1 MARQLSQQEIDGVFK
16 QRKGRPSQLAQQK
29 SVPFDFRRPD
39 RISKSQVRAIQMLH
53 DVFARNLSMSLGAY
67 LRSFITVNVCSVEQ
81 LKYGEFLEG
90 LPIPT
95 CVVSLSLR
103 PYDGNALIE
112 MTPSLVFPILDLI
125 LGGKGKD
132 GANYKREITVIEKT
146 LLDTVFRIILND
158 LQDAWKAV
166 TVINFKIEAIEN
178 DPQMLQ
184 ILSPNEAVV
193 AISIE
198 LRVGDNSGMLN
209 LAIPAI
215 NIKMIGQ
222 KFDQQWMSRKI
233 EPTEEGQS
241 KMLDLLRPARF
252 TCDAR
257 LLGPKLTV
265 RDLLAVEAGDC
276 LQFDYAVDYELD
288 LLFNGSS
295 KFRGEVTSAKN
306 HRAFSVGRTT
316 QDSGRTERTVGK
328 SAVS

>member
-16 QRKGRPSQLAQQK
+16 QHKGSPTAQEQK

-67 LRSFITVNVCSVEQ
+67 LRSFLSVTVCSVEQ

-90 LPIPT
+90 LPSPT

-132 GANYKREITVIEKT
+132 GGGNKRETTMIEKT
-146 LLDTVFRIILND
+146 LLDTVFRIVLND
-158 LQDAWKAV
+158 LQEAWKPV
-166 TVINFKIEAIEN
+166 TTINFKIEGIEN

-193 AISIE
+193 SVSLE
-198 LRVGDNSGMLN
+198 LRVGENYGMLN

-215 NIKMIGQ
+215 NIKMIGH
-222 KFDQQWMSRKI
+222 KFDQQWMSRKA
-233 EPTEEGQS
+233 EPTKEGQA
-241 KMLDLLRPARF
+241 KMLGLLRNSKFR
-252 TCDAR
+252 CDAQ
-257 LLGPKLTV
+257 LVGPKLTV
-265 RDLLAVEAGDC
+265 RDLLEIETGDC
-276 LQFDYAVDYELD
+276 LQFDCPTDHKID
-288 LLFNGSS
+288 LLFNETT
-295 KFRGEVTSAKN
+295 KFRGTVTSQRN
-306 HRAFSVGRTT
+306 HRAFKI
-316 QDSGRTERTVGK
+316 QEL
-328 SAVS
+328 VSNAPQESEPKA